1 MTDQLATRISVAID
15 AAASAVTAG
24 EAMRHHEQH
33 AVEVEAPPPARH
45 GRRWVGIAAAVAAC
59 AVGATAWV
67 ALTPSSEDLVT
78 SNEAQPVVTSAPF
91 DVTSCRAAEGAVGCP
106 MGAAEAE
113 RVLGISLPEPTAL
126 PAGWEAVESRS
137 AVRYWPSAG
146 DQAAVAE
153 YQQVWAPIGED
164 LDRAGATPTYVQ
176 LRRRAALPG
185 EPASTGTPLTLPNGQ
200 TVYQAGN
207 TLMWASG
214 GVTSRLSGYQ
224 ITDDDLRAIATSLP

>member
-15 AAASAVTAG
+15 AAASAVTAE
-24 EAMRHHEQH
+24 EAMQHLERH

-45 GRRWVGIAAAVAAC
+45 GRRWLGAAAAVAAC

-67 ALTPSSEDLVT
+67 VLSPGSADLAT
-78 SNEAQPVVTSAPF
+78 SDEPQPVVTSAPF
-91 DVTSCRAAEGAVGCP
+91 DVTSCRVAEGVAGCP
-106 MGAAEAE
+106 MGVAEAE
-113 RVLGISLPEPTAL
+113 RVLGISLPDPTGL

-137 AVRYWPSAG
+137 AVRYWPSVG
-146 DQAAVAE
+146 DQAPVAE
-153 YQQVWAPIGED
+153 YQQVWAPVGEN

-176 LRRRAALPG
+176 LRRRVALSG
-185 EPASTGTPLTLPNGQ
+185 EPAATGTPLTLPNGQ
-200 TVYQAGN
+200 VAYQAGN
-207 TLMWASG
+207 TLAWTTD